1 MNARNPLE
9 NLFSK
14 TFDRPSDLL
23 CCAFGLKTYEIDT
36 YIMLLAGPKT
46 VEDITVK
53 IDADR
58 STIQRA
64 LKKLKDL
71 ELVTRERKQL
81 DRGGYYYVYHAV
93 SATNVRNQILA
104 QLEHWYQRTRRFLL
118 ESWSP
123 EIA

>member
-1 MNARNPLE
+1 MTARNPLE

-23 CCAFGLKTYEIDT
+23 CCAFGLKTYEIDA
-36 YIMLLAGPKT
+36 YILLLAGSKT
-46 VEDITVK
+46 VEEITTK

-64 LKKLKDL
+64 LKKLLDL
-71 ELVTRERKQL
+71 DLVTRERKEL
-81 DRGGYYYVYHAV
+81 DRGGYYYMYHAV
-93 SATNVRNQILA
+93 SAGNVRNQILQ
-104 QLEHWYQRTRRFLL
+104 QLENWYQRTRKFLL

-123 EIA
+123 EIE